1 MEHPSN
7 AAYRRGEARENPAEK
22 MKILG
27 ITLRKDQ
34 LWMAG
39 AVIGGVL
46 FMTVLFI
53 FFLMPTGISFLAAKN
68 ASGLFGFMGLFAA
81 YMFGFL
87 FTILLFFA
95 SVVGI
100 LYAIQQYA

>member
-1 MEHPSN
+1 MDNPSN
-7 AAYRRGEARENPAEK
+7 AVYGPGKAPENPAEK
-22 MKILG
+22 TKVLG

-46 FMTVLFI
+46 FLTVLFI

-68 ASGLFGFMGLFAA
+68 ASGLFGFMGLFGA

-87 FTILLFFA
+87 FTVLLFFA
-95 SVVGI
+95 AVVGI
-100 LYAIQQYA
+100 LFTIQKYA

>member
-1 MEHPSN
+1 MEHPAN
-7 AAYRRGEARENPAEK
+7 AVYGRRDKPENPAEK
-22 MKILG
+22 TKILG
-27 ITLRKDQ
+27 VTLRKDQ

-46 FMTVLFI
+46 FVTVLFI

-87 FTILLFFA
+87 FTIFLFFA
-95 SVVGI
+95 AVIGI
-100 LYAIQQYA
+100 LYAIQLYA

>member
-1 MEHPSN
+1 MDNPSN
-7 AAYRRGEARENPAEK
+7 AVYGRGEAPENPAEK
-22 MKILG
+22 TKVLG
-27 ITLRKDQ
+27 ITLRNDQ

-46 FMTVLFI
+46 FFTVLFI

-87 FTILLFFA
+87 FTVLVFFA
-95 SVVGI
+95 AVVGI
-100 LYAIQQYA
+100 LYTIQTYA

>member
-1 MEHPSN
+1 MEHPAN
-7 AAYRRGEARENPAEK
+7 AVYGKRDVPENPAEK
-22 MKILG
+22 TKVLG
-27 ITLRKDQ
+27 MTLRKDQ

-46 FMTVLFI
+46 FLTVLFI

-68 ASGLFGFMGLFAA
+68 ASSLVGFMGLFAA

-95 SVVGI
+95 SVIGI
-100 LYAIQQYA
+100 LYTVQLYA